1 MVKRK
6 AQAKQSAS
14 DEPEI
19 TAGETIIDAEIE
31 TAKSGPRF
39 SRSEI
44 MSGSAL
50 GLSVVAIAFALWPV
64 FTAKL

>member
-14 DEPEI
+14 DEPKI
-19 TAGETIIDAEIE
+19 TAGETIIDAEME
-31 TAKSGPRF
+31 TAKSGQRF

-44 MSGSAL
+44 MSGVRW
-50 GLSVVAIAFALWPV
+50 GYLWRR
-64 FTAKL
+64 